1 VFEAR
6 VTFSNED
13 TDLCRTELSGSTKY
27 LYLRTTTELAMDL
40 YMDLKALNT
49 AGMLQFSIA
58 FSGSFY
64 VTCILKKKDL
74 LNIHVL
80 LMFSLKLM

>member
-1 VFEAR
+1 
-6 VTFSNED
+6 
-13 TDLCRTELSGSTKY
+13 
-27 LYLRTTTELAMDL
+27 MDL